1 MENEKIAEDQGDVVA
16 TTTKEIQVT
25 IKKSQ
30 LVLFAICAGIVLVLG
45 ALFFSKGFFVA
56 AIVNGS
62 PISRLSVV
70 QELEKQ
76 GGKQALESMITE
88 KLIKKELEKNNIV
101 VESSAVDTKIK
112 EIESQVI
119 AQGGTLEGALIEQ
132 GMTIEELKEQLQTQ
146 LKLEKVVAEKVV
158 VTDAEVDSYITTND
172 ITPSEEVKVQVKEQI
187 RQQKFQAEAQK
198 WIADITAKAN
208 IKYYVTY

>member
-1 MENEKIAEDQGDVVA
+1 MENENIAEDQGDVV
-16 TTTKEIQVT
+16 TNTSKEIQVT

-30 LVLFAICAGIVLVLG
+30 LVLFAICAGMVLVLG

-56 AIVNGS
+56 ATVNGS

-76 GGKQALESMITE
+76 GGKQALESIITE
-88 KLIKKELEKNNIV
+88 KLIKNELEKNDIV

-112 EIESQVI
+112 EIESQVVS
-119 AQGGTLEGALIEQ
+119 QGGTLEDALIEQ

-146 LKLEKVVAEKVV
+146 LKLEKIVADKVV
-158 VTDAEVDSYITTND
+158 VTDEEVDSYITTNE
-172 ITPSEEVKVQVKEQI
+172 ITSSEEVKVQIKEQL
-187 RQQKFQAEAQK
+187 RQQKFQVEAQK
-198 WIADITAKAN
+198 WIANITANAN
-208 IKYYVTY
+208 VKYYVTY

>member
-16 TTTKEIQVT
+16 NTTKDIQVT

-30 LVLFAICAGIVLVLG
+30 LMLFAICAGIVLVLG

-56 AIVNGS
+56 ATVNGS
-62 PISRLSVV
+62 PISRLSVI

-76 GGKQALESMITE
+76 GGKQALESIITE
-88 KLIKKELEKNNIV
+88 KLIKKELEKNAVV

-112 EIESQVI
+112 EIESQVVS
-119 AQGGTLEGALIEQ
+119 QGGTLEDALIEQ

-146 LKLEKVVAEKVV
+146 LKLEKIVADKVV
-158 VTDAEVDSYITTND
+158 VTDEEVDSYITTND
-172 ITPSEEVKVQVKEQI
+172 IPSSEEAKVQIKEQL

>member
-30 LVLFAICAGIVLVLG
+30 LVLFAICAGVVLVLG

-76 GGKQALESMITE
+76 GGKQALESMINE

>member
-1 MENEKIAEDQGDVVA
+1 MENENIAEDQGDVV
-16 TTTKEIQVT
+16 TNTSKEIQVT

-30 LVLFAICAGIVLVLG
+30 LVLFAICAGMVLVLG

-56 AIVNGS
+56 ATVNGS

-76 GGKQALESMITE
+76 GGKQALESIITE
-88 KLIKKELEKNNIV
+88 KLIKNELEKNDIV

-112 EIESQVI
+112 EIESQVVS
-119 AQGGTLEGALIEQ
+119 QGGTLEDALIEQ

-146 LKLEKVVAEKVV
+146 LKLEKIVADKVV
-158 VTDAEVDSYITTND
+158 VTDEEVDSYITTNE
-172 ITPSEEVKVQVKEQI
+172 ITSSEEVKVQIKEQL
-187 RQQKFQAEAQK
+187 RQQKFQVEAQK
-198 WIADITAKAN
+198 WIANITANAN